1 MIEQWILTGGST
13 LVFLDPYAETEIGL
27 NPGMPPLNPR
37 SDLKKLINTW
47 GIEFDN
53 KKSAHYEHTVIVRR
67 NEAEILTSFKNSKQ

>member
-53 KKSAHYEHTVIVRR
+53 KKSVADPKFALRTVRKIKGR
-67 NEAEILTSFKNSKQ
+67 